1 MAVQI
6 SRDPLV
12 WIDCEMTGLNVD
24 TDSILHIYC
33 FITDYNLNL
42 LEHDGWGAIIHH
54 EKANL
59 DAMDEWCT
67 RTHASSGLSA
77 AVLDS
82 KTTPDEAAASLLK
95 YIQKY
100 VPEPRKA
107 LLAGNSVHA
116 DKAFLSKAPYDKV
129 LGYLHYRIFDVSSMK
144 EAARR
149 WAPEDILKQ
158 VPVKKGLHEAKQD
171 IIESIEE
178 AKFYQKMFFQI
189 IGEGK

>member
-1 MAVQI
+1 MA
-6 SRDPLV
+6 
-12 WIDCEMTGLNVD
+12 GLNVD
-24 TDSILHIYC
+24 TDSILQIYC

-54 EKANL
+54 EKVKL

-129 LGYLHYRIFDVSSMK
+129 LGYLHYRILDVSSMK

-158 VPVKKGLHEAKQD
+158 IPVKKELHEAKQD

-178 AKFYQKMFFQI
+178 ARFYQKLFFQK